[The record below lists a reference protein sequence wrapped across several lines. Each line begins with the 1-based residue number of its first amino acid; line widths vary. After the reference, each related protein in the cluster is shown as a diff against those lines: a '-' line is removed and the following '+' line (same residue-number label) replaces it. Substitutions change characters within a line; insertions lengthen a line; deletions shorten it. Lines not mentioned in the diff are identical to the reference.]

1 MANAIA
7 SYVLS
12 IQSNVGLVLTVG
24 IDYAFNSRVGCFYI
38 HEKTTEKLK
47 AFHSK
52 CLLRPKEQ
60 WAHTKCTE
68 RKLFFSPGYERHG

>member
-12 IQSNVGLVLTVG
+12 IQSNVWLVLPVG
-24 IDYAFNSRVGCFYI
+24 IDYAFNSRVGCVFFI
-38 HEKTTEKLK
+38 REKTIEKLK

-68 RKLFFSPGYERHG
+68 RKLLFFSRI